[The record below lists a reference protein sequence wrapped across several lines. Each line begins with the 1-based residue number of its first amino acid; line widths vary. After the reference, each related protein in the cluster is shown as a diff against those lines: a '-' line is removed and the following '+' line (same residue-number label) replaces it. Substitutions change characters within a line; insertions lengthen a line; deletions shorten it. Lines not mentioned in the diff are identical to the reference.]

1 MNDSLIIIIAF
12 LSLIIFVVYPILN
25 FGLKLFLEVVGL
37 VVILVL
43 LFVYAIALLGVVL
56 LICLIGLPFI
66 LLVCLIALPFVLIY
80 RYFFDGD

>member
-1 MNDSLIIIIAF
+1 MNDSLIIIIAL

-37 VVILVL
+37 VIILVF
-43 LFVYAIALLGVVL
+43 LFAYAIALVGIVL
-56 LICLIGLPFI
+56 LMCLIGLPFI

>member
-1 MNDSLIIIIAF
+1 MNDSLIIIITL

-37 VVILVL
+37 VVILVF
-43 LFVYAIALLGVVL
+43 LFAYAIALVGIVL
-56 LICLIGLPFI
+56 LMCLIGLPFI